1 MLPYLRS
8 VIAANHFYMSP
19 PLLKRELGVFGAT
32 LMGLGSIVGTGVF
45 VSIGIAAEIA
55 GPGVILAVGI
65 AALVAV
71 CNGLNSAQ
79 LAASH
84 PVSGGTYEYGYKY
97 LNPWLGFTAGWMF
110 LLAKTASA
118 ATAALG
124 FAGYFLNAVGVA
136 DRTYLILTALIATA
150 ALTLIVLTG
159 IRRSN
164 IANTV
169 TVSVTLLSL
178 AVFIAVGLP
187 EVRWEKMSALQN
199 DSSIASILHAT
210 ALMFVAYTG
219 YGRIATMSEEVR
231 EPRQT
236 IPKAIILTLV
246 LTMLLYVA
254 VAIVVAGAGGDKF
267 SLQTGAAA
275 APLEVIARSFRIP
288 GVSQLLAAG
297 AITAMLGVLLNLILG
312 LSRVWL
318 AMGRRLDVPRV
329 LARLNPAGTTPYVAV
344 VFVEITIALLI
355 LVGDVKTTWSFS
367 AFSVLIYYAITNL
380 AALQLS
386 PAERL
391 YPQWLAWVGLAAC
404 LFLAFWVEREIW
416 LTGLALIAAGWIWR
430 AIVRQSQRN

>member
-1 MLPYLRS
+1 
-8 VIAANHFYMSP
+8 MSS

-45 VSIGIAAEIA
+45 VSIGIAADIA
-55 GPGVILAVGI
+55 GSGVIFAVAI

-79 LAASH
+79 LAANH
-84 PVSGGTYEYGYKY
+84 PVSGGSYEYGYKY

-124 FAGYFLNAVGVA
+124 FAGYFLNAIGVE
-136 DRTYLILTALIATA
+136 DRTYLILTALVALA
-150 ALTLIVLTG
+150 AITLIVLLG

-164 IANTV
+164 AANTV
-169 TVSVTLLSL
+169 IVSVTLLSL
-178 AVFIAVGLP
+178 IVFVAVGLP
-187 EVRWEKMSALQN
+187 TVNLPQLAGENS
-199 DSSIASILHAT
+199 SSIDSILHAT

-231 EPRQT
+231 NPRQT
-236 IPKAIILTLV
+236 IPKATIVTLI
-246 LTMLLYVA
+246 LTMLLYAA
-254 VAIVVAGAGGDKF
+254 VAIVAVAGIDRL
-267 SLQTGAAA
+267 SLPTSSNA
-275 APLEVIARSFRIP
+275 APLEIIARSFPIG
-288 GVSQLLAAG
+288 GVSQLLAVG

-318 AMGRRLDVPRV
+318 AMGRRLDMPRI

-344 VFVEITIALLI
+344 VVVEITIALFVLA
-355 LVGDVKTTWSFS
+355 GDVKITWSFS
-367 AFSVLIYYAITNL
+367 AFNVLIYYAITNL
-380 AALQLS
+380 AALRLS

-404 LFLAFWVEREIW
+404 LFLAFWVERQIW
-416 LTGLALIAAGWIWR
+416 LTGLALIAVGLIWR
-430 AIVRQSQRN
+430 AIVRQPIEN

>member
-1 MLPYLRS
+1 MT
-8 VIAANHFYMSP
+8 SP
-19 PLLKRELGVFGAT
+19 MLKRELGLFGAT

-55 GPGVILAVGI
+55 GSGVIFAVAI
-65 AALVAV
+65 AAFVAV

-79 LAASH
+79 LAANH
-84 PVSGGTYEYGYKY
+84 PVSGGSYEYGYKY

-124 FAGYFLNAVGVA
+124 FAGYFLQAIGVEN
-136 DRTYLILTALIATA
+136 RTYLILTALVSVAV
-150 ALTLIVLTG
+150 LTLIVLLG

-164 IANTV
+164 FANTII
-169 TVSVTLLSL
+169 VSVTLLSL
-178 AVFIAVGLP
+178 IVFISVGLP
-187 EVRWEKMSALQN
+187 TVNLPALAVGNQ
-199 DSSIASILHAT
+199 SSIESILQAT

-236 IPKAIILTLV
+236 IPQAIILTLV
-246 LTMLLYVA
+246 VTMLLYVA
-254 VAIVVAGAGGDKF
+254 VAVVVAGVGGIDKL
-267 SLQTGAAA
+267 SLETANHA
-275 APLEVIARSFRIP
+275 APLEIIARSFPIG
-288 GVSQLLAAG
+288 GVSQLLAVG

-318 AMGRRLDVPRV
+318 AMGRRLDMPRI

-344 VFVEITIALLI
+344 VVVEITIALFVLA
-355 LVGDVKTTWSFS
+355 GDVKTTWSFS
-367 AFSVLIYYAITNL
+367 AFTVLIYYAITNL
-380 AALQLS
+380 AALRLS

-391 YPQWLAWVGLAAC
+391 YPQWLAWVGLTAC
-404 LFLAFWVEREIW
+404 LFLAFWVEKQIW
-416 LTGLALIAAGWIWR
+416 LVGLALIAVGLIWR
-430 AIVRQSQRN
+430 AIVRQPIEN

>member
-1 MLPYLRS
+1 M
-8 VIAANHFYMSP
+8 
-19 PLLKRELGVFGAT
+19 LKRELGLFGAT

-55 GPGVILAVGI
+55 GSGVIFAVAI
-65 AALVAV
+65 AAFVAV

-79 LAASH
+79 LAANH
-84 PVSGGTYEYGYKY
+84 PVSGGSYEYGYKY

-124 FAGYFLNAVGVA
+124 FAGYFLQAIGVEN
-136 DRTYLILTALIATA
+136 RTYLILTALVSVAV
-150 ALTLIVLTG
+150 LTLIVLLG

-164 IANTV
+164 FANTII
-169 TVSVTLLSL
+169 VSVTLLSL
-178 AVFIAVGLP
+178 IVFISVGLP
-187 EVRWEKMSALQN
+187 AVNLPALAVENQ
-199 DSSIASILHAT
+199 SSIESILQAT

-236 IPKAIILTLV
+236 IPQAIILTLV
-246 LTMLLYVA
+246 VTMLLYVA
-254 VAIVVAGAGGDKF
+254 VAVVVAGVGGMDKL
-267 SLQTGAAA
+267 SLETANHA
-275 APLEVIARSFRIP
+275 APLEIIARSFPIG
-288 GVSQLLAAG
+288 GVSQLLAVG

-318 AMGRRLDVPRV
+318 AMGRRLDMPRI

-344 VFVEITIALLI
+344 VVVEITIALFVLA
-355 LVGDVKTTWSFS
+355 GDVKITWSFS
-367 AFSVLIYYAITNL
+367 AFTVLIYYAITNL
-380 AALQLS
+380 AALRLS

-391 YPQWLAWVGLAAC
+391 YPQWLAWVGLTAC
-404 LFLAFWVEREIW
+404 LFLAFWVEKQIW
-416 LTGLALIAAGWIWR
+416 LVGLALIAVGLIWR
-430 AIVRQSQRN
+430 AIVRQPIEN

>member
-1 MLPYLRS
+1 MRFF
-8 VIAANHFYMSP
+8 VKMSS

-45 VSIGIAAEIA
+45 VSIGIAADIA
-55 GPGVILAVGI
+55 GSGVIFAVAI

-79 LAASH
+79 LAANH
-84 PVSGGTYEYGYKY
+84 PVSGGSYEYGYKY

-124 FAGYFLNAVGVA
+124 FAGYFLNAIGVE
-136 DRTYLILTALIATA
+136 DRTYLILTALVALA
-150 ALTLIVLTG
+150 AITLIVLLG

-164 IANTV
+164 AANTV
-169 TVSVTLLSL
+169 IVSVTLLSL
-178 AVFIAVGLP
+178 IVFVAVGLP
-187 EVRWEKMSALQN
+187 TVNLPQLAGENS
-199 DSSIASILHAT
+199 SSIDSILHAT

-231 EPRQT
+231 NPRQT
-236 IPKAIILTLV
+236 IPKATIVTLI
-246 LTMLLYVA
+246 LTMLLYAA
-254 VAIVVAGAGGDKF
+254 VAIVAVAGIDRL
-267 SLQTGAAA
+267 SLPTSSNA
-275 APLEVIARSFRIP
+275 APLEIIARSFPIG
-288 GVSQLLAAG
+288 GVSQLLAVG

-318 AMGRRLDVPRV
+318 AMGRRLDMPRI

-344 VFVEITIALLI
+344 VVVEITIALFVLA
-355 LVGDVKTTWSFS
+355 GDVKITWSFS
-367 AFSVLIYYAITNL
+367 AFNVLIYYAITNL
-380 AALQLS
+380 AALRLS

-404 LFLAFWVEREIW
+404 LFLAFWVERQIW
-416 LTGLALIAAGWIWR
+416 LTGLALIAVGLIWR
-430 AIVRQSQRN
+430 AIVRQPIEN

>member
-1 MLPYLRS
+1 
-8 VIAANHFYMSP
+8 MSP
-19 PLLKRELGVFGAT
+19 SLLKRELGVFGAT

-55 GPGVILAVGI
+55 GPGVIVAVGI

-79 LAASH
+79 LAANH

-124 FAGYFLNAVGVA
+124 FAGYFLSALGVA
-136 DRTYLILTALIATA
+136 DRTYLILTALVALAT
-150 ALTLIVLTG
+150 LTLIVLTG

-164 IANTV
+164 IANTAI
-169 TVSVTLLSL
+169 VSVTLLSL
-178 AVFIAVGLP
+178 TVFILAGLP
-187 EVRWEKMSALQN
+187 EISWEIATVKN
-199 DSSIASILHAT
+199 DSSIGSILHAT

-231 EPRQT
+231 EPRKT
-236 IPKAIILTLV
+236 IPKAIIFTLV
-246 LTMLLYVA
+246 LTMLLYMA
-254 VAIVVAGAGGDKF
+254 IAIVFVGVGGIDKLSIQTAGN
-267 SLQTGAAA
+267 A
-275 APLEVIARSFRIP
+275 APLEIVARSFRIP
-288 GVSQLLAAG
+288 GVSQLLAVG

-318 AMGRRLDVPRV
+318 AMGRRLDMPRV

-344 VFVEITIALLI
+344 VVVEISIALLI

-367 AFSVLIYYAITNL
+367 AFSILIYYAITN
-380 AALQLS
+380 AASLQLS
-386 PAERL
+386 PTERL
-391 YPQWLAWVGLAAC
+391 YPQWLAVVGLGSC
-404 LFLAFWVEREIW
+404 LFLAFWVQRQIW
-416 LTGLALIAAGWIWR
+416 LTGLALIIVGLMWR
-430 AIVRQSQRN
+430 AIVRLPARD

>member
-1 MLPYLRS
+1 
-8 VIAANHFYMSP
+8 MSP
-19 PLLKRELGVFGAT
+19 SLLKPELGVFGAT

-45 VSIGIAAEIA
+45 VSIGIATEIA
-55 GPGVILAVGI
+55 GAGVIWAVAV
-65 AALVAV
+65 AALVGV

-110 LLAKTASA
+110 VLAKTASA

-124 FAGYFLNAVGVA
+124 FAGYFLSAVGVA
-136 DRTYLILTALIATA
+136 DRTYLILTALVALA

-178 AVFIAVGLP
+178 TVFIAAGLP
-187 EVRWEKMSALQN
+187 EIRWEIATVQN
-199 DSSIASILHAT
+199 DSSIGSILHAT

-231 EPRQT
+231 EPSKT
-236 IPKAIILTLV
+236 IPKAIIFTLV
-246 LTMLLYVA
+246 LTMLLYMA
-254 VAIVVAGAGGDKF
+254 VAIVVAGAGGADKL
-267 SLQTGAAA
+267 SLQTGDTA
-275 APLEVIARSFRIP
+275 APLEVLARSFPTP
-288 GVSQLLAAG
+288 GVSQLLAVG

-318 AMGRRLDVPRV
+318 AMGRRLDMPRV
-329 LARLNPAGTTPYVAV
+329 LTQLNPSQTTPYVAV
-344 VFVEITIALLI
+344 VVVEITIALLI
-355 LVGDVKTTWSFS
+355 LVGNVKITWSFS
-367 AFSVLIYYAITNL
+367 AFNVLIYYAITNL
-380 AALQLS
+380 AALRLP
-386 PAERL
+386 PAQRL
-391 YPQWLAWVGLAAC
+391 YPKWLAWVGLAAC
-404 LFLAFWVEREIW
+404 LFLAFWVERQIW
-416 LTGLALIAAGWIWR
+416 LTGLALIAVGLILR
-430 AIVRQSQRN
+430 AIVRQPARN